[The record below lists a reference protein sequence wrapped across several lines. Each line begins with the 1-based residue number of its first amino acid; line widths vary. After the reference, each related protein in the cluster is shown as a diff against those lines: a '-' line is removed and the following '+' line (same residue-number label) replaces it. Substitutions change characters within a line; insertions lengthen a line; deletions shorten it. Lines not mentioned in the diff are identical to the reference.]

1 MLVFSPLV
9 GDPVSETLTLKA
21 AKKHHFPL
29 GVLQDLSRVTRSL
42 SNLQQVLEQ
51 FQDEKQ
57 AMVREHS

>member
-1 MLVFSPLV
+1 
-9 GDPVSETLTLKA
+9 VSETLTLKA
-21 AKKHHFPL
+21 AKKHLFPL

-57 AMVREHS
+57 AMVR